1 MKIRMIITIIFLLDG
16 LWETEAL
23 KGEVGQA
30 IMITCSHSNADTNV
44 KYFCKGECYERDIL
58 ITSRKSKTDSNEKY
72 SIKDEGN
79 TFYVTISDLQ
89 LEDSGTYWCG
99 IERVGID
106 TYNKVI
112 ITVKAE
118 EKSSGDHLK
127 SLGSQNLAYIGAG
140 LSVVLL
146 VLVAVIGLFFR
157 LRKRDRS
164 TSSENNNDM
173 KRATPSTK
181 KKSASVNGDQE
192 MKCRSGPPSKQHRDA
207 SRVDAGNIYSNVSS
221 ETQTNSDD
229 LSYATVSF
237 RKNTDCTSVT
247 SQTESTTYS
256 SVKYEPKG
264 SCNTGDEILGWKDA
278 LGKTF
283 SCGKIFGGLINIV
296 CINVKCFCC
305 CFVFLMIV
313 SAGFLSASENTK
325 PSITNCKETENFI
338 KFNGES
344 VTIDCKYP
352 QNNMRY
358 FCTEELN
365 MCYDISSSM
374 KLPNK
379 FSLTS
384 DNRQVIISKLTEQD
398 SGRYWCGVCK
408 NDDDDDDIMCSSQVF
423 LYISNRDTFDL
434 MKLDYVPSQTAHI
447 ACKYSDRWKSGTK
460 VLCKETR
467 PFVCKEIINTTQE
480 AVGRF
485 HIKDNKETNS
495 FSVDIKNLTE
505 ADSGIYW
512 CLSGKN
518 EFVATELSVA
528 SNNVGMIAGI
538 TVCLVG
544 ILVVVTVLILCRRKL
559 PKTQVCC
566 AAGDSAEQTPTQNT
580 EAKNAD
586 HHYDEIQ
593 DQQQQPKTTPNV
605 YATISRPADQ
615 MHYATVDFQNDANS
629 LDKNPSF
636 DKSESHPPAEITL
649 YSTVRNMEEQ

>member
-264 SCNTGDEILGWKDA
+264 SCN
-278 LGKTF
+278 
-283 SCGKIFGGLINIV
+283 
-296 CINVKCFCC
+296 
-305 CFVFLMIV
+305 
-313 SAGFLSASENTK
+313 
-325 PSITNCKETENFI
+325 
-338 KFNGES
+338 
-344 VTIDCKYP
+344 
-352 QNNMRY
+352 
-358 FCTEELN
+358 
-365 MCYDISSSM
+365 
-374 KLPNK
+374 
-379 FSLTS
+379 
-384 DNRQVIISKLTEQD
+384 
-398 SGRYWCGVCK
+398 
-408 NDDDDDDIMCSSQVF
+408 
-423 LYISNRDTFDL
+423 
-434 MKLDYVPSQTAHI
+434 
-447 ACKYSDRWKSGTK
+447 
-460 VLCKETR
+460 
-467 PFVCKEIINTTQE
+467 EIINTTQE